1 MNDIMKDRLIELFD
15 ELDVIEYRE
24 VKLRSDRISNYKI
37 IADKLFTNKEAIK
50 IITNLTIRKKIDSET
65 KNKCGYEIAGVYTG
79 GFIFASHV
87 ERELG
92 VSIVN
97 VDYKKR
103 RIDGK
108 VKPNCHYLFLEDV
121 TTTGG
126 SLVASQE
133 MLGEYG
139 TRAVYAISIVDREE
153 GAIDNLK
160 SHGII
165 LDPLLFKSELG
176 ITVD

>member
-1 MNDIMKDRLIELFD
+1 MKDRLIELFD
-15 ELDVIEYRE
+15 ELDVIEYGE
-24 VKLRSDRISNYKI
+24 FKLTSGRISNYKI

-50 IITNLTIRKKIDSET
+50 IITNLTIRKKIDNET

-108 VKPNCHYLFLEDV
+108 VKPNCDYAFLEDV
-121 TTTGG
+121 TTSGG
-126 SLVASQE
+126 SLISSQE

-139 TRAVYAISIVDREE
+139 ARAVYAISIVDREE
-153 GAIDNLK
+153 GAVDNLRD
-160 SHGII
+160 HGIT
-165 LDPLLFKSELG
+165 LDPLLFKSELE
-176 ITVD
+176 ISAD